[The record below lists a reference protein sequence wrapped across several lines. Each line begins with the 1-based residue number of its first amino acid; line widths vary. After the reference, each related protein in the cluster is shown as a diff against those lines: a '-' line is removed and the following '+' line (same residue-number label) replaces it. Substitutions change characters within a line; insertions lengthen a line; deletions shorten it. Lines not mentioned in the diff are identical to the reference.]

1 MRLVEEDQKWVDPN
15 IQIVVEH
22 WEGHLVCGGP
32 PDRQRDPRPTPGSPA
47 QGTCAKKRNSHNIQQ

>member
-22 WEGHLVCGGP
+22 WEGLLIGGGP
-32 PDRQRDPRPTPGSPA
+32 PDRQRDPSPTLGSPA
-47 QGTCAKKRNSHNIQQ
+47 QGTCAKKRNSYNIQQ